1 MRTLKGAV
9 KLTALFINRAADLA
23 SISTARNSF
32 TLSQPEES
40 MRPVHKMVL
49 TRIMPNSV
57 TSSHIWTKH
66 MFSRFGNLMGPIENL
81 AQEFERVLVGQ
92 QKLSTLNAGT
102 FKLCKLKCTT
112 SDLAVL
118 IVNPFLLVYAAY
130 DTRLVHT
137 LNKRS
142 NM

>member
-66 MFSRFGNLMGPIENL
+66 MFSRFGNLMGPKKTSPRNL
-81 AQEFERVLVGQ
+81 NGSL
-92 QKLSTLNAGT
+92 
-102 FKLCKLKCTT
+102 
-112 SDLAVL
+112 LASK
-118 IVNPFLLVYAAY
+118 NYP
-130 DTRLVHT
+130 H
-137 LNKRS
+137 
-142 NM
+142 